1 MRLPLPRS
9 LRSQITASVAL
20 LVVLVVGVA
29 GLVIVDRIDH
39 RDRTDVD
46 RQLTA
51 RADKV
56 QGDADK
62 LLSQGNGADSPGSD
76 DYGGLLVGS
85 QSLVR
90 LVSGNEIITQ
100 RGDQPT
106 AAIPVPTSDGLST
119 VRVGGQSWRSFVQPL
134 RDDSDARL
142 QVLQDLG
149 PIEQRLADNTRIVA
163 GVAVLSMFIAAGG
176 VWLITRMILQPLQ
189 RLRTGAHRIRAADTH
204 QQLPTVTRP
213 QEVADLSASLNR
225 MLGQLQTSMHATR
238 RFTADAGHEL
248 RTPLT
253 TIGMNLE
260 TLQRNPHLPA
270 AQRQEALDAMVMEHR
285 RITVLLEGLQILA
298 RGDAGALPP
307 RATVDL
313 PALLDE
319 TVRHAQ
325 HRHPATTYNIS
336 IAAGSVPRVQ
346 GWPAGLRM
354 AVDNLLNNAALHG
367 RQPHGQVHVSLVW
380 DSSQVYVS
388 VIDDGPGIPSDQRE
402 AVKERF
408 ARGRRPRS
416 HGSGLG
422 LALVQQQAEL
432 HGGTLTLG
440 DAAGGGLQATLT
452 IQLYPIAGSSTHT
465 TRPTHSHRG

>member
-1 MRLPLPRS
+1 MRLPFPRS

-29 GLVIVDRIDH
+29 GLLIVDRIDH
-39 RDRTDVD
+39 RDRSDVD
-46 RQLTA
+46 RQLDA
-51 RADKV
+51 RSSKV
-56 QGDADK
+56 REDADK
-62 LLSQGNGADSPGSD
+62 LLSQGDGAGRVGSD
-76 DYGGLLVGS
+76 DYGGLLAGS

-90 LVSGNEIITQ
+90 IVSGNEVVTQ

-106 AAIPVPTSDGLST
+106 VDIPVPTSDGLST
-119 VRVGGQSWRSFVQPL
+119 IRVDGQSWRSLVQPI
-134 RDDSDARL
+134 DDTSSERL
-142 QVLQDLG
+142 QVLQDLA

-163 GVAVLSMFIAAGG
+163 GVAVLSMFFTAGG
-176 VWLITRMILQPLQ
+176 VWLITRVILQPLQ
-189 RLRTGAHRIRAADTH
+189 RLRTGAQRIRPADTC
-204 QQLPTVTRP
+204 QELPTVTRP

-260 TLQRNPHLPA
+260 TLQRNPQLPA
-270 AQRQEALDAMVMEHR
+270 GQRQEALDAMVVEHH
-285 RITVLLEGLQILA
+285 RITALLEGLQILA

-307 RATVDL
+307 RTTVDL
-313 PALLDE
+313 PALLEE

-325 HRHPATTYNIS
+325 HRHPSTTYTMS
-336 IAAGSVPRVQ
+336 IAAGGEPRIQ
-346 GWPAGLRM
+346 GWPAGLRL

-367 RQPHGQVHVSLVW
+367 RQPYGRVHASLVW
-380 DSSQVYVS
+380 DSELAHVS
-388 VIDDGPGIPSDQRE
+388 VADDGPGIPAEERE
-402 AVKERF
+402 AVKGRF

-432 HGGTLTLG
+432 HGGTLTLA
-440 DAAGGGLQATLT
+440 DAPGGGLRATLT
-452 IQLYPIAGSSTHT
+452 IPLHQAAASSARTSPPA
-465 TRPTHSHRG
+465 RSGRE